1 MRTLVINAT
10 VVDGTG
16 TALKPDS
23 CVVIVDHLIEAVLDR
38 PSVYYDRA
46 DHVIDARGGYL
57 LPGLVN
63 HHAHGLTRGP
73 LMIAAQPPLSD
84 ARVQANLDRLL
95 RQGVTTAL
103 NVDGFPTVEEAAAS
117 ARFHPVA
124 VKASTL
130 HTPTHLAWASG
141 EPFNFG
147 GLTAEHLGWTVEKM
161 LARGALVIGEAG
173 PGIDAHWVDYALV
186 PEAVRRFGGEVDTA
200 AARALLGAT
209 ERGEA
214 EKVAALLRQAGVPEP
229 DPAAFL
235 GVVESIHEWSRL
247 AGESLAEA
255 VTSAE
260 RCGVPLV
267 FHHTPGTYEL
277 LVEATERL
285 GPNLIAAHSNFQAT
299 GPDEAVR
306 RARAIKNLGGVVD
319 IMSGDCFGSREF
331 FDTPDVSFAML
342 AAGVVDLI
350 STDYGGGFWDS
361 MLVLIEEAA
370 RAGATTL
377 AEGVRLVTS
386 APARAIAGLAPDRG
400 VVAPGM
406 VADLAITEPGALSRI
421 RAVLIAGRPVEL
433 PRDEWA

>member
-1 MRTLVINAT
+1 M
-10 VVDGTG
+10 
-16 TALKPDS
+16 
-23 CVVIVDHLIEAVLDR
+23 
-38 PSVYYDRA
+38 
-46 DHVIDARGGYL
+46 
-57 LPGLVN
+57 
-63 HHAHGLTRGP
+63 
-73 LMIAAQPPLSD
+73 
-84 ARVQANLDRLL
+84 
-95 RQGVTTAL
+95 
-103 NVDGFPTVEEAAAS
+103 
-117 ARFHPVA
+117 A

-370 RAGATTL
+370 LSRRHYAGRRGALGHIRAGSSDC
-377 AEGVRLVTS
+377 RLG
-386 APARAIAGLAPDRG
+386 ARSRSCCAGN
-400 VVAPGM
+400 
-406 VADLAITEPGALSRI
+406 
-421 RAVLIAGRPVEL
+421 GRR
-433 PRDEWA
+433 PRDHRAGCALAHPSGAHRGAPRRTPTRRVGVAQSSR